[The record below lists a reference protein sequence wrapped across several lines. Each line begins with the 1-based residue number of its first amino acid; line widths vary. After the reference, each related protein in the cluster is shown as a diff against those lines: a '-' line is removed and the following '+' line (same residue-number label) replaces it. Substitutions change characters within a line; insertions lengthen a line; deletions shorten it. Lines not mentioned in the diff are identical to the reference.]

1 MHAWEQIQ
9 KTVDYLDEHLAEEV
23 NMEALA
29 EQASLSLFYFQ
40 RLFCRLVNKP
50 VAEYIKLRRMTKA
63 ADMLLAETDKN
74 VMDIALECGFTS
86 HESFSR
92 AFKTAFGLT
101 PTEYRKEKPA
111 INRMIKPNLLL
122 KYVLIDEGVPL
133 ITDGMVLEIN
143 RKVLDAPVLF
153 TGLKRDVP
161 LSVMQELGAGTGIDP
176 LDELW
181 NNIHDT
187 KKELGV
193 SNDKEEL
200 GVTFASAKPDCFCYF
215 AGSICDANSTAVG
228 PDTYTLLE
236 GEYVVCTFEPDC
248 FKTLVMDS
256 LYKAQQYLYNIWLP
270 KHSITTDPF
279 EAERYK
285 SHTPETTS
293 MEIWLRIAQ

>member
-101 PTEYRKEKPA
+101 PTVYRKEKPA

-176 LDELW
+176 LDDYG
-181 NNIHDT
+181 I
-187 KKELGV
+187 
-193 SNDKEEL
+193 
-200 GVTFASAKPDCFCYF
+200 
-215 AGSICDANSTAVG
+215 
-228 PDTYTLLE
+228 
-236 GEYVVCTFEPDC
+236 
-248 FKTLVMDS
+248 
-256 LYKAQQYLYNIWLP
+256 
-270 KHSITTDPF
+270 
-279 EAERYK
+279 
-285 SHTPETTS
+285 TS
-293 MEIWLRIAQ
+293 MILKKNLVYRMIRKNLVLPLPVQSRIVSATLQEVSAMQIVLLSDLTLIHF